1 MDETKSPLIFL
12 IRPSLFKS
20 STGSEPMAAGTH
32 RKTSQNNRVLKNP
45 VKRATI
51 LKAAESI
58 FAKKGFHEATISEI
72 ARKSKVSEA
81 TIYEYFSSKEE
92 LLFSI
97 PAQTTRQHEEKIRE
111 ILKYIQGAANKL
123 RFLVHRHLGLYAE
136 NPDYANIVMLILKG
150 HRNFQKT
157 DAYKVVRSTARITLQ
172 VLEEG
177 MQTGEFRTDIQPH
190 LVRAMIW
197 GTIEHLVTRKCLLGK
212 PSDLLGLA
220 DEIIATL
227 FQGIVVPQKEPFINL
242 RVKIEDNL
250 KPKGGRS

>member
-1 MDETKSPLIFL
+1 
-12 IRPSLFKS
+12 
-20 STGSEPMAAGTH
+20 MAASAH
-32 RKTSQNNRVLKNP
+32 NRSSKNNRALKNP
-45 VKRATI
+45 VKGAAI

-58 FAKKGFHEATISEI
+58 FARKGFHEATISEI
-72 ARKSKVSEA
+72 ARKSRVSEA

-97 PAQTTRQHEEKIRE
+97 PAQTTRHLEDKIRE
-111 ILKYIQGAANKL
+111 ILKYIPGAANKL
-123 RFLVHRHLGLYAE
+123 RFLIYRHLSLYAE

-157 DAYKVVRSTARITLQ
+157 AAYKSVQSAARITIQ

-177 MQTGEFRTDIQPH
+177 IQNREFRPDIQPL
-190 LVRAMIW
+190 LVRAIIW

-212 PSDLLGLA
+212 PDDLLCLA
-220 DEIIATL
+220 DDIITTI
-227 FQGIVVPQKEPFINL
+227 FQGIVVPQKEPTLNL
-242 RVKIEDNL
+242 KVKIEDNL

>member
-1 MDETKSPLIFL
+1 
-12 IRPSLFKS
+12 
-20 STGSEPMAAGTH
+20 MAAGTN
-32 RKTSQNNRVLKNP
+32 RTTSKNNRIFKNP
-45 VKRATI
+45 VKAAAI
-51 LKAAESI
+51 SKAAESI

-97 PAQTTRQHEEKIRE
+97 PARTTLQYEEKNRE

-123 RFLVHRHLGLYAE
+123 RFMIYRHLGLYAE

-157 DAYKVVRSTARITLQ
+157 DAYKIVQATARRTIH

-177 MQTGEFRTDIQPH
+177 IQSGEFRADIQPL
-190 LVRAMIW
+190 LVRAIIW

-212 PSDLLGLA
+212 PDNLLGLA
-220 DEIIATL
+220 DDIIATI
-227 FQGIVVPQKEPFINL
+227 FQGILAPRKEPTVNVNL
-242 RVKIEDNL
+242 TWADKNQIGAD
-250 KPKGGRS
+250 

>member
-1 MDETKSPLIFL
+1 
-12 IRPSLFKS
+12 
-20 STGSEPMAAGTH
+20 
-32 RKTSQNNRVLKNP
+32 
-45 VKRATI
+45 

-97 PAQTTRQHEEKIRE
+97 PAQTTQQYEQKNRE
-111 ILKYIQGAANKL
+111 ILKHIHGAANKL
-123 RFLVHRHLGLYAE
+123 RFLIYRHLSLYAE

-157 DAYKVVRSTARITLQ
+157 DAYKIIQSTARITID
-172 VLEEG
+172 VLDEG
-177 MQTGEFRTDIQPH
+177 IQNGEFRSDIQPH
-190 LVRAMIW
+190 LVRSMIW
-197 GTIEHLVTRKCLLGK
+197 GTVEHLVTRKCLLGK
-212 PSDLLGLA
+212 PSDLLGLV
-220 DEIIATL
+220 DDIIDTL

-242 RVKIEDNL
+242 KVNIEDNL

>member
-1 MDETKSPLIFL
+1 
-12 IRPSLFKS
+12 
-20 STGSEPMAAGTH
+20 MAARTDNH
-32 RKTSQNNRVLKNP
+32 SSQNHKVLKNP
-45 VKRATI
+45 IKGAAI

-97 PAQTTRQHEEKIRE
+97 PARITQQHEEKNHE
-111 ILKYIQGAANKL
+111 ILSYLQGAANKL

-157 DAYKVVRSTARITLQ
+157 DAYKIVRSTARITTQ

-177 MQTGEFRTDIQPH
+177 IQNGEFRSDIQPH

-212 PSDLLGLA
+212 PDDLLGLR
-220 DEIIATL
+220 DDIIDTI
-227 FQGIVVPQKEPFINL
+227 FKGILVPQKEPTINL
-242 RVKIEDNL
+242 KVNIEDNL
-250 KPKGGRS
+250 KQKGGRS

>member
-1 MDETKSPLIFL
+1 
-12 IRPSLFKS
+12 
-20 STGSEPMAAGTH
+20 MATGTH
-32 RKTSQNNRVLKNP
+32 KNSKKNHKAHKNP
-45 VKRATI
+45 AKGAAI

-97 PAQTTRQHEEKIRE
+97 PARTTQKHEEKNRE
-111 ILKYIQGAANKL
+111 ILKYLSGATNKL
-123 RFLVHRHLGLYAE
+123 RFLIYRHLSLYAE
-136 NPDYANIVMLILKG
+136 NPDYANIIMLTLKG

-157 DAYKVVRSTARITLQ
+157 DAYKIVRSTARTTIE

-177 MQTGEFRTDIQPH
+177 IQSGEFRPDIQPL
-190 LVRAMIW
+190 LVRAIIW

-212 PSDLLGLA
+212 PADLLGLA
-220 DEIIATL
+220 DEMIDTI
-227 FQGIVVPQKEPFINL
+227 FQGIVVPQKEHFINL
-242 RVKIEDNL
+242 KVNIKDNL
-250 KPKGGRS
+250 KTKGGRS

>member
-1 MDETKSPLIFL
+1 
-12 IRPSLFKS
+12 
-20 STGSEPMAAGTH
+20 MAAGTN
-32 RKTSQNNRVLKNP
+32 RTTSKNNRIFKNP
-45 VKRATI
+45 VKAAAI
-51 LKAAESI
+51 SKAAESI

-97 PAQTTRQHEEKIRE
+97 PAQTTLQHEEKNRE

-123 RFLVHRHLGLYAE
+123 RFLIYRHLGLYAE

-150 HRNFQKT
+150 HRNFQRT
-157 DAYKVVRSTARITLQ
+157 DAYKIVQSTARRTIH

-177 MQTGEFRTDIQPH
+177 IQSGEFRADIQPL
-190 LVRAMIW
+190 LVRAIIW

-212 PSDLLGLA
+212 PYNLLALA
-220 DEIIATL
+220 DDIIDTIFEGILAPRKDSTVHVNVTL
-227 FQGIVVPQKEPFINL
+227 TDTN
-242 RVKIEDNL
+242 KISA
-250 KPKGGRS
+250 G

>member
-1 MDETKSPLIFL
+1 MASRTLGK
-12 IRPSLFKS
+12 PSKNLKA
-20 STGSEPMAAGTH
+20 P
-32 RKTSQNNRVLKNP
+32 KNP
-45 VKRATI
+45 VKGAAI
-51 LKAAESI
+51 LKGAERI

-72 ARKSKVSEA
+72 ARKSRVSEA

-97 PAQTTRQHEEKIRE
+97 PAQTTRQYEEKNRE
-111 ILKYIQGAANKL
+111 ILKYIRGAVNKL
-123 RFLVHRHLGLYAE
+123 RFLIYRHLNLYAE

-157 DAYKVVRSTARITLQ
+157 DAYKIVQSTARKTIH

-177 MQTGEFRTDIQPH
+177 IQNGEFRAGIQPL
-190 LVRAMIW
+190 LVRAIIW

-212 PSDLLGLA
+212 PDDLLCLA
-220 DEIIATL
+220 DDIITTI
-227 FQGIVVPQKEPFINL
+227 FQGIVVPQKEPTLNL
-242 RVKIEDNL
+242 KVKIEDNL

>member
-1 MDETKSPLIFL
+1 
-12 IRPSLFKS
+12 
-20 STGSEPMAAGTH
+20 MAAGTN
-32 RKTSQNNRVLKNP
+32 RTTSKNNRIFKNP
-45 VKRATI
+45 VKAAAI
-51 LKAAESI
+51 SKAAESI

-97 PAQTTRQHEEKIRE
+97 PAQTTLQHEEKNRE

-123 RFLVHRHLGLYAE
+123 RFLIYRHLGLYAE

-157 DAYKVVRSTARITLQ
+157 ASYKSVQSAARITIQ

-177 MQTGEFRTDIQPH
+177 IQNGEFRPDIQPL

-220 DEIIATL
+220 DEIIL
-227 FQGIVVPQKEPFINL
+227 MF
-242 RVKIEDNL
+242 ED
-250 KPKGGRS
+250 

>member
-1 MDETKSPLIFL
+1 MVARID
-12 IRPSLFKS
+12 KS
-20 STGSEPMAAGTH
+20 SSKNQKA
-32 RKTSQNNRVLKNP
+32 LKNP
-45 VKRATI
+45 VKWAAI

-97 PAQTTRQHEEKIRE
+97 PARTTLQYEEKNRE

-123 RFLVHRHLGLYAE
+123 RFMIYRHLGLYAE

-157 DAYKVVRSTARITLQ
+157 DAYKIVQATARRTIH

-177 MQTGEFRTDIQPH
+177 IQSGEFRADIQPL
-190 LVRAMIW
+190 LVRAIIW

-212 PSDLLGLA
+212 PDNLLGLA
-220 DEIIATL
+220 DDIIATI
-227 FQGIVVPQKEPFINL
+227 FQGILAPRKEPTFNVNL
-242 RVKIEDNL
+242 TWADKNQIGAD
-250 KPKGGRS
+250 